1 MLDKKT
7 APTDADFIA
16 HCGTCAGLF
25 TALDE
30 FLTGE
35 GRAQKTLRFPY
46 GNHYGWG
53 YKYSVKNK
61 HLCDIFAEKDAF
73 TVMVRLSDAQFSEIY
88 ESLLDCGKEYVDH
101 RYPCAWAAVLSAFW
115 AGLYP
120 AACPANYLAAPRKT
134 ALPTKKGTAVSRQRP
149 SDYCN

>member
-1 MLDKKT
+1 MYERMLDKKT

-88 ESLLDCGKEYVDH
+88 ESLLDCGKEYGWTCFG
-101 RYPCAWAAVLSAFW
+101 YAAAR
-115 AGLYP
+115 
-120 AACPANYLAAPRKT
+120 AA
-134 ALPTKKGTAVSRQRP
+134 KG
-149 SDYCN
+149 

>member
-1 MLDKKT
+1 MYERMLDKKT
-7 APTDADFIA
+7 APTDADFVA

-101 RYPCAWAAVLSAFW
+101 RYPCGEGGWIHYRATREEHLND
-115 AGLYP
+115 LKKI
-120 AACPANYLAAPRKT
+120 LRKK
-134 ALPTKKGTAVSRQRP
+134 LG
-149 SDYCN
+149 